1 MEEHCKNCVADGRFV
16 GKFSITK
23 VTFVIYLAI
32 EAEISKN
39 RLREL
44 KEQEFGMEYQNLVF
58 QHQQRKE
65 DIQSEHLQQYND
77 FNNNYNMEF
86 QKASE
91 EDQMELDGLEARH
104 NQQLAENR
112 ASLEETLPLTFK
124 FSTELLNLKKIT
136 ETLGKQK
143 DYQEAHTVQTK
154 ANQIFEK
161 ERKNYMEARH
171 KKIMAAEAKLMQR
184 QLNEM
189 NALRKKL

>member
-32 EAEISKN
+32 EAEMSKN

-171 KKIMAAEAKLMQR
+171 KKIMAAEAKLM
-184 QLNEM
+184 
-189 NALRKKL
+189 